1 MVERLVAN
9 QSAGVRFSLPAQ
21 TRMEK
26 FAIEIETAAG
36 WVTYHTIMRPGT
48 EKGREVLN
56 EVIAQYPNARF
67 RLVEWNGRIIQ

>member
-1 MVERLVAN
+1 
-9 QSAGVRFSLPAQ
+9 
-21 TRMEK
+21 MEK